1 VKLPYHWLRELV
13 NVPGDADDLAAKL
26 GLRGFE
32 VASIENAQGRQPVI
46 DFEITANR
54 PDCLSVIGLAREAA
68 AAYGLPL
75 QLPDRTM
82 PPAGQLQAIEI
93 TIEDPELCPRYCAQ
107 VFEVRSTGSSPAWL
121 QERLEAAG
129 VRSISPIVDVTNY
142 VMLEMGQP
150 THAFDVSR
158 LAGRA
163 LRIRG
168 ARPGEKIRTL
178 DGVDRALEP
187 GMLVIADADR
197 PQAIGGVMGG
207 ATSEIDGTT
216 KVMVLESAYFKPA
229 AVRRTSK
236 RLGLKTEASSRF
248 ERGADVNAAPAAIAR
263 AAALLQ
269 QIGAAQPLGPTIDKY
284 PAPPAPL
291 TLTLRAS
298 RIERILGT
306 RVPDADVP
314 AILEPLGF
322 DVRVARR
329 EAGGAD
335 AVRGGAGAATGDAAT
350 GGDHGAAWTVG
361 VPSFRVDVLREVDL
375 IEEIARHDGYVGL
388 PATFPELTE
397 GQPAPDERTLRDR
410 LLRQVLTACGFS
422 EAMTFAFIEAAA
434 AGPFAAEH
442 AEGAEHAEKGRL
454 VAVENPL
461 SEKFAVLRPSLL
473 PGLVDAASHNRRHGH
488 HDVRLFETGARFSPD
503 GETRAVAGVWCGAG
517 APPHWSGATRA
528 ADFYDVKGAVDAVG
542 RALGV
547 ELDYAPATV
556 SYLVE
561 GRTAEIHFRLKAE
574 TTEQNQPTPMEGSP
588 VVSAFRRNHDEP
600 RRVGV
605 IGQIAPAI
613 LEARGFPAGEALW
626 AFELDA
632 DALAAGQSSADL
644 RTVSLPRFPS
654 VVRDLSVLVDSA
666 LPATAVRGTIRTAA
680 SALLAHA
687 IEFDRYRGKGVPDG
701 RVSLSIRLTFRS
713 SERTL
718 TDAEVDEAMT
728 RIVDALGA
736 THGAVRR

>member
-1 VKLPYHWLRELV
+1 MKLPYHWLRELV
-13 NVPGDADDLAAKL
+13 PVPGDPDEVAARL

-32 VASIENAQGRQPVI
+32 VASIENARGRQPVI

-93 TIEDPELCPRYCAQ
+93 TIEDPDLCPRYCAQ
-107 VFEVRSTGSSPAWL
+107 VFEVRGNGSSPEWMR
-121 QERLEAAG
+121 ERLEAAG

-168 ARPGEKIRTL
+168 AKPGEKIRTL

-187 GMLVIADADR
+187 GMLVIADAER
-197 PQAIGGVMGG
+197 PQAVGGVMGG
-207 ATSEIDGTT
+207 AGSEIDSTT
-216 KVMVLESAYFKPA
+216 KVMVLESAYFKPSG
-229 AVRRTSK
+229 VRRTSK
-236 RLGLKTEASSRF
+236 RLGLKTEASARF
-248 ERGADVNAAPAAIAR
+248 ERGADVNAAPAAIGR

-284 PAPPAPL
+284 PAPPAAL

-298 RIERILGT
+298 RVERVLGV

-314 AILEPLGF
+314 KILEPLGF
-322 DVRVARR
+322 ALAPAASPSAAGTSWRVS
-329 EAGGAD
+329 
-335 AVRGGAGAATGDAAT
+335 
-350 GGDHGAAWTVG
+350 

-388 PATFPELTE
+388 PATFPELTDA
-397 GQPAPDERTLRDR
+397 QPAPDERTLRDR

-422 EAMTFAFIEAAA
+422 EAMTFAFIESAAA
-434 AGPFAAEH
+434 VPFAAAEH
-442 AEGAEHAEKGRL
+442 AERGRI

-488 HDVRLFETGARFSPD
+488 HEVRLFETGTRFSTA
-503 GETRAVAGVWCGAG
+503 GETRAVAAVWCGAG
-517 APPHWSGATRA
+517 APPHWSGPTRA
-528 ADFYDVKGAVDAVG
+528 ADFYDVKGAVDALG

-547 ELDYAPATV
+547 ELDYAPASV

-561 GRTAEIHFRLKAE
+561 GRTAEVLFRLKAE
-574 TTEQNQPTPMEGSP
+574 ATSSTRENPGASANPSL
-588 VVSAFRRNHDEP
+588 VASAFRRKDQP
-600 RRVGV
+600 RPLGV
-605 IGQIAPAI
+605 VGQIAPAI
-613 LEARGFPAGEALW
+613 LDARGFPPAEELW
-626 AFELDA
+626 AFELDV
-632 DALAAGQSSADL
+632 DALAELQSGADL
-644 RTVSLPRFPS
+644 RTESLPRFPS

-666 LPATAVRGTIRTAA
+666 LPAAAVRGTIRSAA
-680 SALLAHA
+680 PALLAHA

-701 RVSLSIRLTFRS
+701 RVSLSFRLTFRS
-713 SERTL
+713 PERTL